1 MPEYAVS
8 LMVTALLGLF
18 GIMYKKG
25 EAIDSRIDRLEVKV
39 AETYLTKDEYYRSVE
54 TLLSTLHR
62 LEDKVDAHV
71 SEDPCKI
78 DKIKRK
84 YDL

>member
-1 MPEYAVS
+1 MPEYVVTFA
-8 LMVTALLGLF
+8 VTAVLGLF

-25 EAIDSRIDRLEVKV
+25 EATDGRLDRLEVKV
-39 AETYLTKDEYYRSVE
+39 AETYLTKEEYYRSVE
-54 TLLSTLHR
+54 QLLGALTR

-84 YDL
+84 YNL

>member
-1 MPEYAVS
+1 MPEYVVTFA
-8 LMVTALLGLF
+8 VTAVLGLF

-25 EAIDSRIDRLEVKV
+25 EATDGRLDRLEVKV
-39 AETYLTKDEYYRSVE
+39 AETYLTKEEYYRSVE
-54 TLLSTLHR
+54 QLLGALGR

-71 SEDPCKI
+71 SEDPYKI

-84 YDL
+84 YNL